1 MTMQPQLDLQ
11 VEEVVAMA
19 VVDVEDVEDV
29 AGDVAGDVA
38 VEGADMSSYDLLLS
52 G

>member
-1 MTMQPQLDLQ
+1 
-11 VEEVVAMA
+11 VAG
-19 VVDVEDVEDV
+19 DVEDVE
-29 AGDVAGDVA
+29 DVA